1 MKKYEPPPLS
11 RPWGELREWG
21 TYRVFV
27 NQGAAVTESDAT
39 SGSDAFP
46 FTGEHDNGELSRA
59 NFNPDATCRDL
70 RISRCR
76 ERRYRRAHTYCHD
89 DVAYSFGAPNHAS
102 LHPRLDIRFTIRRR
116 MGSLKTRFS
125 RDGAYPESE
134 QSEVTLRIYVH
145 DGATTT
151 RTIVG
156 GADRW
161 QEITDVG
168 AISIVIR
175 EKNTIAVSMPPHSD
189 SGYTSTRCR

>member
-1 MKKYEPPPLS
+1 MTLRTPSAPQTTPHSILDWTFDLQS
-11 RPWGELREWG
+11 GEGWE
-21 TYRVFV
+21 
-27 NQGAAVTESDAT
+27 
-39 SGSDAFP
+39 
-46 FTGEHDNGELSRA
+46 
-59 NFNPDATCRDL
+59 
-70 RISRCR
+70 
-76 ERRYRRAHTYCHD
+76 
-89 DVAYSFGAPNHAS
+89 AS
-102 LHPRLDIRFTIRRR
+102 KHV
-116 MGSLKTRFS
+116 FS